1 MPISTMKKLT
11 VLAFAGDADAIVR
24 KLMNLRCVEI
34 RNTEIGDG
42 ALLTAHL
49 DSDGQKARAEG
60 RLRSIREAIPLLNR
74 YTTRRK
80 SLGGSRHRVRIEE
93 FLSDGRADS
102 AWRTVEKAV
111 EVSTRMTELDA
122 ERTRLQARLEA
133 LQPWLEYD
141 LPLAVEGTAETVLL
155 LGTCPP
161 ALNLSALQD
170 TMDEIG
176 AYSEIV
182 NADKSAVY
190 LSVLFHK
197 ADTEKVNRALV
208 GFGFLR
214 SSFADTPM
222 NASTA
227 CEETEAEL
235 MRLDAERE
243 QAEEWLSVLAEN
255 LDEVEILCDV
265 EENNAT
271 AARHLKKLATTKKCA
286 VLEGWIPQFTRES
299 VTDALSKFDCAY
311 EIREPEEDEVPPVL
325 LRNNRFAMNFEW
337 VIGMY
342 AYPKYG
348 AFDPTFIMSIFYF
361 VLFGL
366 MFADVGYGL
375 LLAIGC
381 FGGIRLFKPRQGM
394 RRMLSMFGYCGI
406 ASIIMGV
413 IFGGWFGDLPTA
425 IMTNMLGLNV
435 NTGVGHFFGSGLWF
449 NPLDD
454 PMTFLILSLGVGAIH
469 LITGMIVKFVILC
482 RSGRVTEALCTILPY
497 WVLFAGLFLL
507 LLGML
512 GGSLAIAG
520 TVGGYVA
527 IAGAVLILLLNGY
540 GRKNIFSRILGG
552 FGGLYGL
559 INYASDLL
567 SYSRILALGLVA
579 GVIAK
584 VINLITML
592 GATGVVGFVFMVVIL
607 LVGHALNL
615 AINVLGTFVHTSRL
629 QYIEFFGKFYED
641 GGTPFEPASTA
652 DRYTEQI
659 SDQS

>member
-11 VLAFAGDADAIVR
+11 VLAFAGDADSIVR

-34 RNTEIGDG
+34 RNTEVGDG
-42 ALLTAHL
+42 ALLGAHL

-60 RLRSIREAIPLLNR
+60 RLRMIREVIPILNR

-80 SLGGSRHRVRIEE
+80 SLGRSRHRLRIEE

-102 AWRTVEKAV
+102 AWRTVEKTV
-111 EVSTRMTELDA
+111 EVNARIARLDA
-122 ERTRLQARLEA
+122 ERTRLLERLDA
-133 LQPWLEYD
+133 LEPWLEYD
-141 LPLAVEGTAETVLL
+141 LPLSAEGTAETVLL

-161 ALNLSALQD
+161 ALNTSVFDAA
-170 TMDEIG
+170 MDEVG
-176 AYSEIV
+176 AYAEIV
-182 NADKSAVY
+182 NVDKNAVY
-190 LSVLFHK
+190 LSVLCHRSN
-197 ADTEKVNRALV
+197 TEQVNRALA

-214 SSFADTPM
+214 CSFSETSA
-222 NASTA
+222 NATTA
-227 CEETEAEL
+227 FEETEAEL

-243 QAEEWLSVLAEN
+243 QAEDWLSVLSEN
-255 LDEVEILCDV
+255 LDEVEILSDV
-265 EENNAT
+265 EETNAT

-286 VLEGWIPQFTRES
+286 VLEGWIPQFAREAVS
-299 VTDALSKFDCAY
+299 DALSKFDCAY
-311 EIREPEEDEVPPVL
+311 EIRNPSADEEPPVL
-325 LRNNRFAMNFEW
+325 LRNNRFSMNFEW

-375 LLAIGC
+375 LLTLGS
-381 FGGIRLFKPRQGM
+381 FGGILLFHPRVGM

-406 ASIIMGV
+406 ASMIMGV

-425 IMTNMLGLNV
+425 IMTNLLGLNV
-435 NTGVGHFFGSGLWF
+435 NTGAGHFFGSGLWF

-482 RSGRVTEALCTILPY
+482 RSGKTAEAICTILPY
-497 WVLFAGLFLL
+497 WVLFAGLLML
-507 LLGML
+507 VLGML
-512 GGSLAIAG
+512 GGALAILG

-527 IAGAVLILLLNGY
+527 IAGAILILLLNGY
-540 GRKNIFSRILGG
+540 GRKNIFSRIVGG
-552 FGGLYGL
+552 LGGLYGL

-592 GATGVVGFVFMVVIL
+592 GATGAIGLVVMVIVL

-641 GGTPFEPASTA
+641 GGKPFEPASSA
-652 DRYTEQI
+652 DHYTEQI
-659 SDQS
+659 SD